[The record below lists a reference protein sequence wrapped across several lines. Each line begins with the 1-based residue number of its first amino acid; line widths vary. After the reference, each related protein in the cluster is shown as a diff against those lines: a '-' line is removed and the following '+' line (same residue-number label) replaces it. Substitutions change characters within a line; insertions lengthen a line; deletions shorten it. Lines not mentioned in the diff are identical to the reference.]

1 MLMEPIYNL
10 PKIHIIGGEYQQ
22 LVFNFKTPSGESYT
36 TQGYNIDFSAVKWG
50 NVESNPDITKSGT
63 MTLNET
69 RTGSIV
75 EFELLPED
83 TVELSGRYVYQIII
97 MIDKKKIKIPGKG
110 ILEIN
115 RNIHP
120 QYITQN

>member
-50 NVESNPDITKSGT
+50 DAASNPDITKSGT